1 MKKFVNLARAKWSS
15 LRAHYN
21 DSPHR
26 SFRQT
31 PPAQRG
37 RTRRLGVKA
46 AWLLIVETF
55 SFLKR
60 HRRLFI
66 WLVVLYALA
75 TYFLI
80 GGVSQADYAS
90 LKADSKSIAQ
100 GLDVITQAAAYLGAA
115 VTGGLTQAP
124 SDLQRFLSGFITLI
138 FWLATIWAV
147 RMLSADR
154 KIKLREA
161 FYNGMTP
168 MMSTLAVLLVVA
180 LQLIPAALGLFA
192 FSIAVTQDWITSA
205 VEGLAFGGAALLL
218 SLLSLY
224 WITGSIVATAI
235 VALPGMY
242 PLQAFVDA
250 RQLTMG
256 KRWDIALRVVSV
268 LIIEVLVWAV
278 IMIPVFILDSWL
290 SLPWLPLVPIAIQV
304 MSGFSVIFTS
314 TYLYK
319 LYRSLL

>member
-1 MKKFVNLARAKWSS
+1 MRKFASTLGAKWSS
-15 LRAHYN
+15 LRARYN

-31 PPAQRG
+31 PRG
-37 RTRRLGVKA
+37 ERSRTRKLGVKA

-55 SFLKR
+55 RFLNR

-66 WLVVLYALA
+66 WLIVLYALA

-90 LKADSKSIAQ
+90 LKSDSRGIAQ

-115 VTGGLTQAP
+115 VSGGLTQAP

-147 RMLSADR
+147 RMLSADK

-192 FSIAVTQDWITSA
+192 FSIAVTQDWIVSA

-256 KRWDIALRVVSV
+256 KHWDIALRVVSV
-268 LIIEVLVWAV
+268 LIVEVLVWSV
-278 IMIPVFILDSWL
+278 IMIPIFILDSWL
-290 SLPWLPLVPIAIQV
+290 NLPWLPLVPIAIQV